1 MLDATYADSRKSVS
15 KNCARARV
23 RKSVSKILKSGS
35 KILRKFKTE
44 FIPLTYSLLIC
55 VALRELQVL
64 ALHTDEMKGVAKMF
78 SKEVYITKVAS

>member
-1 MLDATYADSRKSVS
+1 MGQIIYYLTREALGVKLHYTSAT
-15 KNCARARV
+15 
-23 RKSVSKILKSGS
+23 ILSTA
-35 KILRKFKTE
+35 IVT
-44 FIPLTYSLLIC
+44 IC